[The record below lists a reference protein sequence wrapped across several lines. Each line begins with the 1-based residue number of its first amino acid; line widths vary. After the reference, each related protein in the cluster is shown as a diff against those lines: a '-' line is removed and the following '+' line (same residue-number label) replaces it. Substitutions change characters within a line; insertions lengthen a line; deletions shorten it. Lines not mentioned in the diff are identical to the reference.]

1 MPNRMPPS
9 SEFPRAPYNSARR
22 PCHRNR
28 DRARAIGKLSLAMA
42 QPSYRRHRFPAE
54 IIQHAIWLYLCFTLS
69 YRDVEEPLPGRG
81 SGTTATTLAHSP
93 GSGIGNCSLC
103 HGDYGNANLLV
114 LGADVVGRP
123 DLRRQAEAVALRA
136 LDRFE
141 EAGAPWPFGV
151 FGAGGTSEPLLVR

>member
-54 IIQHAIWLYLCFTLS
+54 IIQHAIWLYLCFSLT
-69 YRDVEEPLPGRG
+69 YRDVEETLPVRG
-81 SGTTATTLAHSP
+81 SVTTASTLHSSP
-93 GSGIGNCSLC
+93 APAIV
-103 HGDYGNANLLV
+103 NATL
-114 LGADVVGRP
+114 
-123 DLRRQAEAVALRA
+123 
-136 LDRFE
+136 
-141 EAGAPWPFGV
+141 
-151 FGAGGTSEPLLVR
+151 SI